1 MESGLT
7 SAGADRRL
15 GDQYLVSP
23 DEVERF
29 HHDGYV
35 HLAGVLSEEEL
46 RPIEEVYLR
55 FLAREIPVPGKD
67 FCDMS
72 GAYGG
77 DPAGY
82 ALINVMLPRRYYPAW
97 QGNLYERRA
106 ASIARQLRGD
116 GLVVDYDQLLAKPPR
131 RTDAVFAWHQDQA
144 YWIATADA
152 RTATAWLALDDSTEE
167 NGCMRFLPGSHKEP
181 ALRRHRPLHGD
192 RETSHTLVAEVDE
205 TKDRVAL
212 ACIKRGDV
220 TVHSERV
227 VHGSGGNRSDRWR
240 RAYVVAFRSRET
252 VAEERR
258 RGFSHSHNDELAV
271 LSRVGTGGRGP

>member
-1 MESGLT
+1 MT
-7 SAGADRRL
+7 SRRR
-15 GDQYLVSP
+15 GDQYLVTP
-23 DEVERF
+23 EEVQRF
-29 HHDGYV
+29 EHDGYV
-35 HLAGVLSEEEL
+35 HLEGVLSEEEL
-46 RPIEEVYLR
+46 RPIEEVYMR
-55 FLAREIPVPGKD
+55 FLTRDIPVLGKD

-77 DPAGY
+77 DPASY

-106 ASIARQLRGD
+106 ASIARQLRGE

-144 YWIATADA
+144 YWIATADT

-181 ALRRHRPLHGD
+181 ALRPHRPLHGD
-192 RETSHTLVAEVDE
+192 REASHTLVAEVDE
-205 TKDRVAL
+205 AKDRVTV

-240 RAYVVAFRSRET
+240 RAYVVAFRARET

-271 LSRVGTGGRGP
+271 LSHVGS